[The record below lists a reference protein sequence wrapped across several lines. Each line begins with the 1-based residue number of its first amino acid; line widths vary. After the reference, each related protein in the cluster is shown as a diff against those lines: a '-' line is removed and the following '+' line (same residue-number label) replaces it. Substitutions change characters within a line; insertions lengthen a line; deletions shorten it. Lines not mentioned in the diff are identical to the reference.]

1 MIPLM
6 PQNSEEEAKLLLEAI
21 KDVNEG
27 YTIDGPKALQEICK
41 EFGLKIEKTSCNRL
55 VFLLYY
61 SSRLVWA
68 PQMAP

>member
-27 YTIDGPKALQEICK
+27 YMMDGPKALQEICK
-41 EFGLKIEKTSCNRL
+41 EFGLKIEKTS
-55 VFLLYY
+55 
-61 SSRLVWA
+61 
-68 PQMAP
+68 